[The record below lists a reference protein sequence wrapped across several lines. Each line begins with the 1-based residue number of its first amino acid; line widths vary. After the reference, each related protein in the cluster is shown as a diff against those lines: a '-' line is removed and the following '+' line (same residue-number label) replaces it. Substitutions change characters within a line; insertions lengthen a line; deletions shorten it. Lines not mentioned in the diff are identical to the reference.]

1 MTWYEKL
8 VLTAFGILGVGAW
21 LYFMNFIKEEE
32 DKHLRKATLGDRLGF
47 YLFLIYIVQII
58 LAVIYIWIKE

>member
-1 MTWYEKL
+1 
-8 VLTAFGILGVGAW
+8 
-21 LYFMNFIKEEE
+21 MNFIKEEE